1 MGSCS
6 GLSLVASRRAP
17 QRRSRSGTEVGSAA
31 QGGSVDRRAEP
42 AGRRGVCSCGDSAG
56 PPVQAAT
63 GRVAGGTPVAR
74 AYWAGLA
81 VAGGGHRCDGSSSRR
96 ALRAGAGRRRG
107 GDHSGDR
114 GDLGAGRT
122 FPASTLGGV
131 VPTRG
136 TAGRIEV
143 RLHACA
149 HDGGFVSARLRLAV
163 LPPFFS
169 LALQNPQD
177 PMIVLI
183 SAVTAGIV
191 SVLAKRAR
199 QRAREVKTLAESR
212 PRYDGSPHW
221 YPSRAA
227 SGGVCGGGRGGWAH
241 NYLWGV
247 MIAGHATGCC
257 REASRPGWPLSLS
270 WSAPRSPTPRQKA
283 QLIVSRAD
291 RRHRRCDPPP
301 H

>member
-1 MGSCS
+1 VAAASWLVSGRNPSSELTTVVPPAAAAEGRDVAVLPLGMGSCS

-149 HDGGFVSARLRLAV
+149 HDGGFVSARLRLRV
-163 LPPFFS
+163 LP
-169 LALQNPQD
+169 
-177 PMIVLI
+177 
-183 SAVTAGIV
+183 
-191 SVLAKRAR
+191 SVL
-199 QRAREVKTLAESR
+199 LAGAPESS
-212 PRYDGSPHW
+212 GSDD
-221 YPSRAA
+221 
-227 SGGVCGGGRGGWAH
+227 
-241 NYLWGV
+241 
-247 MIAGHATGCC
+247 
-257 REASRPGWPLSLS
+257 
-270 WSAPRSPTPRQKA
+270 
-283 QLIVSRAD
+283 RAD
-291 RRHRRCDPPP
+291 LR
-301 H
+301 